1 MWWNVAFVH
10 VLHSL
15 RFLKLANLL
24 DVVHQVAAVHVLHDK
39 VQTVLPKGTQ
49 RNQERMRTLQTT
61 TLQGFYRSRYAPTCL
76 GDGTTAA
83 DLKRLL
89 WDDKVT

>member
-1 MWWNVAFVH
+1 MRWNVAFVH

-39 VQTVLPKGTQ
+39 VQAVLPEGTQ
-49 RNQERMRTLQTT
+49 RNRERIRTLQTT
-61 TLQGFYRSRYAPTCL
+61 TQEFYRSRYAPTCL
-76 GDGTTAA
+76 
-83 DLKRLL
+83 KRLL